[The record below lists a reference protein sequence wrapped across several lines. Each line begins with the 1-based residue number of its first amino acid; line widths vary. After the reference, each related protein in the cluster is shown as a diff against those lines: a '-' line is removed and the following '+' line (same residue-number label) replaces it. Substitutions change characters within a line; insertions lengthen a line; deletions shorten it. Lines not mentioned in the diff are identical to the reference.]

1 MSLDPVTLAV
11 IQAGLQ
17 QVCDEM
23 DLTFSRAA
31 FSPVIAEA
39 DDRSDGIYSAQDG
52 SLIAQG
58 SKGLPVFV
66 GVMQFSTRRI
76 LERIAAGETAA
87 PDEGDIYIVN
97 DPYLGGT
104 HLMDV
109 RFAMPFWRAGRIWC
123 WLSNTGHWPDTGGMV
138 PGGFSASAISAEQE
152 GLRLPPV
159 KLFKR
164 GQMDREI
171 WQMIASNIRVSD
183 QRIGDV
189 KAQAAALLVGA
200 ERLSAL
206 LDRYGEDTVGEAI
219 AEMRR
224 RAAAEMRAMI
234 RLIPEGTCRATA
246 IVDSDGVVNAPL
258 TIALAVT
265 RRGEDLTFDFAGSSA
280 PCAGPMNSVR
290 ATTLSSV
297 YLAMRHIFPDV
308 PISAGAFEPLHV
320 EGIAGTFLDAAY
332 PRPVSGCAAEVSQRI
347 AEAVFAALVQAIPD
361 RVTAAPAG
369 TSGNFGLG
377 GHDPDRGR
385 DYVMYQIS
393 GGGYGGN
400 ADHDGLSNGCSTIG
414 ISKAPPV
421 EIMEQTYPVLYR
433 RYALHEG
440 SGGAGRHRGGFGLDY
455 EIELLRGTA
464 RASFV
469 MDHGRVGPQGALG
482 GGDGAVNRVE
492 VIRGG
497 ETWVPPHL
505 SKAQDIALAAGDRVR
520 VRTPG
525 GGGFGDPATRDPAAV
540 AEDVR
545 LGRYA
550 APEADRLFPGWRAAP
565 PTPGQAS
572 DPAPGPDPLAPVR
585 LTVAPDW
592 IDYNGHMTESRYLFA
607 ASETTDA
614 FLRAIGAD
622 LAYVRTGFSFY
633 TAETHIRHLGE
644 ARSGEVL
651 TGTVQILGTDA
662 KRLHLFTRIAR
673 GETLLATVEQVL
685 LHVDMKAGRACP
697 APGPIRDRLQ
707 RLAADQKGI
716 AWPEGAGRHVGQA
729 RG

>member
-1 MSLDPVTLAV
+1 MIDPVTLAV

-39 DDRSDGIYSAQDG
+39 DDRSDGIYSATDG

-58 SKGLPVFV
+58 SRGLPVFV
-66 GVMQFSTRRI
+66 GTMQFSTRH
-76 LERIAAGETAA
+76 LVDRIARGETL
-87 PDEGDIYIVN
+87 PPEPGDIYIVN

-109 RFAMPFWRAGRIWC
+109 RFAMPFWRNGEIFC
-123 WLSNTGHWPDTGGMV
+123 WLSNTGHWPDTGGAV

-164 GQMDREI
+164 GEMDREI
-171 WQMIASNIRVSD
+171 YQIICSNIRVSE

-189 KAQAAALLVGA
+189 QAQASALLVGA
-200 ERLSAL
+200 ERLTQL
-206 LDRYGEDTVGEAI
+206 LDRYGDASVTEAI
-219 AEMRR
+219 AEMRAL
-224 RAAAEMRAMI
+224 AARQMRANLA
-234 RLIPEGTCRATA
+234 LIPEGSYRAQA
-246 IVDSDGVVNAPL
+246 IVDSDGVVNEPL
-258 TIALAVT
+258 TIALTVT
-265 RRGEDLTFDFAGSSA
+265 RREDSLSFDFAGSSP
-280 PCAGPMNSVR
+280 PCMGPMNSVR

-308 PISAGAFEPLHV
+308 PISAGAFEPLAIT
-320 EGIAGTFLDAAY
+320 GIEGTFLDAHY

-347 AEAVFAALVQAIPD
+347 AEAVFAALVQALPD

-377 GHDPDRGR
+377 GHDPEKGR

-421 EIMEQTYPVLYR
+421 EIMEQNFPILYR

-455 EIELLRGTA
+455 EIELLRGNA

-469 MDHGRVGPQGALG
+469 MDHGRTGPQGALG
-482 GGDGAVNRVE
+482 GQDGAVNRVE
-492 VIRGG
+492 IRKGD
-497 ETWVPPHL
+497 TVLIPDHL
-505 SKAQDIALAAGDRVR
+505 SKAQDIPLAPGDRVR

-525 GGGFGDPATRDPAAV
+525 GGGYGDPAERDPALV
-540 AEDVR
+540 AEDIR
-545 LGRYA
+545 LGRY
-550 APEADRLFPGWRAAP
+550 
-565 PTPGQAS
+565 S
-572 DPAPGPDPLAPVR
+572 
-585 LTVAPDW
+585 
-592 IDYNGHMTESRYLFA
+592 
-607 ASETTDA
+607 
-614 FLRAIGAD
+614 
-622 LAYVRTGFSFY
+622 
-633 TAETHIRHLGE
+633 AE
-644 ARSGEVL
+644 
-651 TGTVQILGTDA
+651 Q
-662 KRLHLFTRIAR
+662 
-673 GETLLATVEQVL
+673 
-685 LHVDMKAGRACP
+685 AGRLW
-697 APGPIRDRLQ
+697 PG
-707 RLAADQKGI
+707 KG
-716 AWPEGAGRHVGQA
+716 
-729 RG
+729 